1 MYAARSFGL
10 FWEGVN
16 ANGNPSTPAQ
26 KSIDV
31 SKMFVR
37 GGRPKQQPH
46 DEVGDVKQHSD
57 DQPYQED
64 SHHEI
69 DESLHGSG

>member
-1 MYAARSFGL
+1 MAYVTESAIWTF
-10 FWEGVN
+10 
-16 ANGNPSTPAQ
+16 
-26 KSIDV
+26 V

-57 DQPYQED
+57 DQPHQED

>member
-1 MYAARSFGL
+1 M
-10 FWEGVN
+10 
-16 ANGNPSTPAQ
+16 
-26 KSIDV
+26 SIDV

-46 DEVGDVKQHSD
+46 DEVGDVKQHSN
-57 DQPYQED
+57 DQPHQED